1 MANGWGQGTW
11 GAVGWGGI
19 GNTSFAVTGVAGT
32 TAVGNEG
39 VEASSVVVET
49 GLQATGSVGTVV
61 ASSIHII
68 TPTPVVGT
76 TSVGTVTPSI
86 PITFAVTGVSATTGF
101 MTGWGNDTWG
111 AGVWGGG
118 VFADVGQVIPVT
130 TNVAQGLV
138 QTPTIIGACAFS
150 VTGVAGTTSL
160 GNEVV
165 DAQMR
170 FVATGFQATTA
181 VGDEGVTGTSVVVE
195 TGLSASALISQ
206 YSATTI
212 TKTVTV
218 QSVGGANKYFIDGVQ
233 QATLDLYEENVY
245 RFDQSDSSNSTHG
258 LRFSLTSDGTH
269 GGGTE
274 FTSGVTISGTPGSSG
289 AYTEIQIP
297 NRTNTLYYYCVNH
310 SGMGGTA
317 NTPDVYT
324 ILTTTGAPVTNV
336 VGTTALG
343 SETVTGTSEVAV
355 TLGGLAV
362 SSGTLAM
369 TGTSVLSLTGISA
382 TGSTG
387 EENVWSLIKPDQLAN
402 WIERVA

>member
-233 QATLDLYEENVY
+233 QPTLDLYEENVY